1 MAEIT
6 AQAVNEFRKK
16 TGLGLMECKALL
28 KEADGDL
35 KKAETLAKE
44 RGLKQAELR
53 AGRAAK
59 AGRIEVYIHHDAKS
73 GVLVEL
79 NCETD
84 FVARN
89 EEFKQLAK
97 DLALHIMAANPAYVK
112 REDVPEEAVAEQ
124 KRIFMTQVADKPA
137 NIQEKIAEGKLD
149 AWFGE
154 SVLLDQKFVKD
165 ETKSV
170 RDVILA
176 VNSRT
181 GENISVARFARFVVG
196 ETAAETAENRSRA
209 QHGGRWQVGS
219 VDSRQ
224 PPVVLTR
231 PAPLTP
237 GTLLHKEFLMDGNV
251 IDGTPVVPPSPAQAL
266 RRELLPARRGGHQ
279 RRGGQPD
286 RPAGFPSGFA
296 RGPTGDRRR
305 RRQHP
310 PRRPVEP
317 GLRRHQGGDRPL
329 HGHDG
334 HRDQRPGPAGRA

>member
-16 TGLGLMECKALL
+16 TGLGLMECKKLL
-28 KEADGDL
+28 QEADGDP

-124 KRIFMTQVADKPA
+124 KRIFMSQVADKPV
-137 NIQEKIAEGKLD
+137 NIQEKIAQGKID
-149 AWFGE
+149 SWFGE

-181 GENISVARFARFVVG
+181 GDNISVARFARFVVG
-196 ETAAETAENRSRA
+196 D
-209 QHGGRWQVGS
+209 GR
-219 VDSRQ
+219 
-224 PPVVLTR
+224 
-231 PAPLTP
+231 
-237 GTLLHKEFLMDGNV
+237 
-251 IDGTPVVPPSPAQAL
+251 
-266 RRELLPARRGGHQ
+266 
-279 RRGGQPD
+279 
-286 RPAGFPSGFA
+286 
-296 RGPTGDRRR
+296 
-305 RRQHP
+305 
-310 PRRPVEP
+310 
-317 GLRRHQGGDRPL
+317 
-329 HGHDG
+329 
-334 HRDQRPGPAGRA
+334 

>member
-16 TGLGLMECKALL
+16 TGLGLMECKKLL
-28 KEADGDL
+28 QEADGDP

-124 KRIFMTQVADKPA
+124 RRIFMSQVADKPV
-137 NIQEKIAEGKLD
+137 NIQEKIAQGKID
-149 AWFGE
+149 SWFGE

-196 ETAAETAENRSRA
+196 D
-209 QHGGRWQVGS
+209 GR
-219 VDSRQ
+219 
-224 PPVVLTR
+224 
-231 PAPLTP
+231 
-237 GTLLHKEFLMDGNV
+237 
-251 IDGTPVVPPSPAQAL
+251 
-266 RRELLPARRGGHQ
+266 
-279 RRGGQPD
+279 
-286 RPAGFPSGFA
+286 
-296 RGPTGDRRR
+296 
-305 RRQHP
+305 
-310 PRRPVEP
+310 
-317 GLRRHQGGDRPL
+317 
-329 HGHDG
+329 
-334 HRDQRPGPAGRA
+334 

>member
-16 TGLGLMECKALL
+16 TGLGLMQCKKLL
-28 KEADGDL
+28 QEADGDL

-97 DLALHIMAANPAYVK
+97 DLALHIMAANPAYVR
-112 REDVPEEAVAEQ
+112 REDVPEEVVAEQ
-124 KRIFMTQVADKPA
+124 KRIFMSQVGDKPV
-137 NIQEKIAEGKLD
+137 NIQEKIAQGKLD

-170 RDVILA
+170 HDVILA

-196 ETAAETAENRSRA
+196 E
-209 QHGGRWQVGS
+209 GR
-219 VDSRQ
+219 
-224 PPVVLTR
+224 
-231 PAPLTP
+231 
-237 GTLLHKEFLMDGNV
+237 
-251 IDGTPVVPPSPAQAL
+251 
-266 RRELLPARRGGHQ
+266 
-279 RRGGQPD
+279 
-286 RPAGFPSGFA
+286 
-296 RGPTGDRRR
+296 
-305 RRQHP
+305 
-310 PRRPVEP
+310 
-317 GLRRHQGGDRPL
+317 
-329 HGHDG
+329 
-334 HRDQRPGPAGRA
+334 

>member
-16 TGLGLMECKALL
+16 TGLGLMECKKLL
-28 KEADGDL
+28 EEAEGDP
-35 KKAETLAKE
+35 KKAGTLAKE

-112 REDVPEEAVAEQ
+112 REDVPDEAVAEQ
-124 KRIFMTQVADKPA
+124 KRIFMSQVADKPV
-137 NIQEKIAEGKLD
+137 NIQEKIAQGKID
-149 AWFGE
+149 SWFGE

-196 ETAAETAENRSRA
+196 D
-209 QHGGRWQVGS
+209 GR
-219 VDSRQ
+219 
-224 PPVVLTR
+224 
-231 PAPLTP
+231 
-237 GTLLHKEFLMDGNV
+237 
-251 IDGTPVVPPSPAQAL
+251 
-266 RRELLPARRGGHQ
+266 
-279 RRGGQPD
+279 
-286 RPAGFPSGFA
+286 
-296 RGPTGDRRR
+296 
-305 RRQHP
+305 
-310 PRRPVEP
+310 
-317 GLRRHQGGDRPL
+317 
-329 HGHDG
+329 
-334 HRDQRPGPAGRA
+334 